1 MISGS
6 EFRTPDRDTVTKL
19 RETFMNKLNVVG
31 KKEPMLDAWEK
42 AMGRARFTDDL
53 TLPGMLYGK
62 ILRSPLAHAKVLHVD
77 LGEALKVAGV
87 KDAISGRDIPRKK
100 YGIVPMAKDEYAL
113 AIDKVR
119 YIGDEVAAVVATSAE
134 AAEAAL
140 SKIRVD
146 YEELPSVFD
155 PLEAMKLGAPV
166 IHDEVPNNVSTS
178 IRKEFGNVERAL
190 RESEFVFE
198 DIYDTQPVNHCS
210 LEPHAALAMADPSGK
225 ITLWSST
232 QIPFFLRR
240 NLATVLDIPESKVRV
255 IKPKVGGGFGQKIDQ
270 YAKDFCAAFFAMRTG
285 KPVKF
290 LYERE
295 EVFTSTRQ
303 RHPMHIQ
310 LKTGMKK
317 DGTILA
323 QQFKVIADG
332 GAYNSTAP
340 LMITLAC
347 YFIML
352 PYRLENLLFEG
363 YHVYTNKPVGGAMR
377 GHGIPQ
383 VRFAVEVQLD
393 RIAEQMGIDPLE
405 LRLKNAFQAG
415 EPHPAKLLVQSC
427 GFSETLQKAAEGIG
441 WKEKRGKLP
450 FGRGV
455 GLAGASFPSGV
466 SNMSHI
472 SSGAIVKIERDG
484 AVTLLTGAADI
495 GQGAET
501 VISQIV
507 AEELGVPLEDVR
519 ITAADTE
526 LTPLDPGTFGSG
538 VTLRAG
544 NAAKIAAQAAKEK
557 LFEAVA
563 EKMEVNIEELEARNR
578 RISVKGSPERGIS
591 LREAI
596 KIYQYSDRPMP
607 IIGRGSYYPPAKEP
621 TTLLKEDGNFSPAYS
636 FMTQAA
642 EVQVDVKTG
651 RVKVLKMVASHDC
664 GRAINPMLVEGQLEG
679 SVVGGM
685 GQALYEEVITE
696 KGQVLNPSFLD
707 YGIPTAME
715 VPFITSVE
723 VETNDPEGPF
733 GAKESGEGTQLAP
746 APAIINAIYDAIG
759 VRFNRLPVTPE
770 KVLEA
775 LREKEKNQSK

>member
-1 MISGS
+1 
-6 EFRTPDRDTVTKL
+6 
-19 RETFMNKLNVVG
+19 MNKLDVVG
-31 KKEPMLDAWEK
+31 KREPMLDAWDK
-42 AMGRARFTDDL
+42 ATGRARFTDDL
-53 TLPGMLYGK
+53 ALPGMLYGK
-62 ILRSPLAHAKVLHVD
+62 ILRSPLAHAKILRLD
-77 LGEALKVAGV
+77 LTGAKKVIGV
-87 KDAISGRDIPRKK
+87 KGAIGGKDIPKKK

-113 AIDKVR
+113 AIGKVR
-119 YIGDEVAAVVATSAE
+119 YVGDEVAAAVATSLD
-134 AAEAAL
+134 AAEEAI

-146 YEELPSVFD
+146 YEELPAVFD
-155 PLEAMKLGAPV
+155 PVEAIQPGAPV
-166 IHDEVPNNVSTS
+166 IHEEVSNNVSAS
-178 IRKEFGNVERAL
+178 IRKEFGNVEKAFG
-190 RESEFVFE
+190 ESDFLFE
-198 DIYDTQPVNHCS
+198 DTFETQAVNHCP
-210 LEPHAALAMADPSGK
+210 LEPQAALATVDPSGK
-225 ITLWSST
+225 VTLYAST

-240 NLATVLDIPESKVRV
+240 NLATTLDIPESKVRV
-255 IKPKVGGGFGQKIDQ
+255 IKPKVGGGFGQKIDL
-270 YAKDFCAAFFAMRTG
+270 YAKDFCAAFFAMKTK

-290 LYERE
+290 IYERE

-310 LKTGMKK
+310 LKTGMRK

-383 VRFAVEVQLD
+383 VRFAVEAQLD
-393 RIAEQMGIDPLE
+393 HVAEKMGIDPLD

-415 EPHPAKLLVQSC
+415 APHPAKLLVQTC
-427 GFSETLQKAAEGIG
+427 GFSETLKKAAEGIG
-441 WKEKRGKLP
+441 WQEKRGKLP
-450 FGRGV
+450 FGKGV

-472 SSGAIVKIERDG
+472 SSGAMVKIERDG
-484 AVTLLTGAADI
+484 AITLLTGAADI

-507 AEELGVPLEDVR
+507 AEELGVPLEDIR

-526 LTPLDPGTFGSG
+526 ITPLDPGTFGSG

-544 NAAKIAAQAAKEK
+544 NAAKIASQEAKEK

-563 EKMEVNIEELEARNR
+563 EKMEVNVKELEAKNR
-578 RISVKGSPERGIS
+578 RIYVKGSPERGMS
-591 LREAI
+591 FKEAI
-596 KIYQYSDRPMP
+596 KFYQYSDRPMP
-607 IIGRGSYYPPAKEP
+607 IIGRGSYQPPAKEP

-642 EVQVDVKTG
+642 EVEVDTKTG
-651 RVKVLKMVASHDC
+651 KVKVLKVVASHDC
-664 GRAINPMLVEGQLEG
+664 GKAINPMLVEGQLEG

-685 GQALYEEVITE
+685 GQALYEEVIIE

-715 VPFITSVE
+715 VPSITSVE

-759 VRFNRLPVTPE
+759 VRFKTLPVTPE
-770 KVLEA
+770 KILQA
-775 LREKEKNQSK
+775 LDEKEKEYKTE

>member
-1 MISGS
+1 
-6 EFRTPDRDTVTKL
+6 
-19 RETFMNKLNVVG
+19 MNKLDVVG
-31 KKEPMLDAWEK
+31 KRKPMLDAMDK
-42 AMGRARFTDDL
+42 ATGRARFTDDL
-53 TLPGMLYGK
+53 AAPEMLHGK
-62 ILRSPLAHAKVLHVD
+62 ILRSPLAHAKVLRVD
-77 LGEALKVAGV
+77 LSEAEKVSGV
-87 KDAISGRDIPRKK
+87 KGAISGRDIPKKK
-100 YGIVPMAKDEYAL
+100 YGIVPMARDEYAL

-119 YIGDEVAAVVATSAE
+119 YIGDEVAAVVATSLD
-134 AAEAAL
+134 AAEEAL

-146 YEELPSVFD
+146 YEELPAVFD
-155 PLEAMKLGAPV
+155 PLEAMKPGAPV
-166 IHDEVPNNVSTS
+166 IHEEVPNNVSAT
-178 IRKEFGNVERAL
+178 IRKEFGNVEKAFG
-190 RESEFVFE
+190 ESDLLFE
-198 DIYDTQPVNHCS
+198 DTFETQAVNHCP
-210 LEPHAALAMADPSGK
+210 LEPQAALAMVDHSGK
-225 ITLWSST
+225 VTLWAST

-240 NLATVLDIPESKVRV
+240 NLANTLDIPESKVRV
-255 IKPKVGGGFGQKIDQ
+255 IKPKVGGGFGQKIDL
-270 YAKDFCAAFFAMRTG
+270 YAKDFCAAFFAMKTKR
-285 KPVKF
+285 PVKF
-290 LYERE
+290 VYERE

-317 DGTILA
+317 DGTLMA
-323 QQFKVIADG
+323 QQFKVVADG

-340 LMITLAC
+340 LMITLSC

-352 PYRLENLLFEG
+352 PYRIENLLYEG
-363 YHVYTNKPVGGAMR
+363 HHVYTNKPVGGAMR

-383 VRFAVEVQLD
+383 VRFAVETQLD
-393 RIAEQMGIDPLE
+393 RIAEKIGMDPLE
-405 LRLKNAFQAG
+405 LRLKNAFHAG

-427 GFSETLQKAAEGIG
+427 GFSDTLEKAAEGIG

-450 FGRGV
+450 FGWGV

-484 AVTLLTGAADI
+484 AITLLTGAADI

-507 AEELGVPLEDVR
+507 AEELGVSLDDIR

-526 LTPLDPGTFGSG
+526 ITPLDPGTFGSG

-544 NAAKIAAQAAKEK
+544 NAAKIAAQTAKDK

-563 EKMEVNIEELEARNR
+563 EKMEAKIEDLEAKGR
-578 RISVKGSPERGIS
+578 RIYIKGSPERGMS
-591 LREAI
+591 LEEAI
-596 KIYQYSDRPMP
+596 KLYQYSDRPMP
-607 IIGRGSYYPPAKEP
+607 IIGRGSYQAPAKEP

-642 EVQVDVKTG
+642 EVEVDTHTG
-651 RVKVLKMVASHDC
+651 KVKVIKIVASHDC
-664 GRAINPMLVEGQLEG
+664 GKAINPMLVEGQLEG

-685 GQALYEEVITE
+685 GQALYENVITDH
-696 KGQVLNPSFLD
+696 GQVLNPSFLD

-715 VPFITSVE
+715 APSITSVE

-759 VRFNRLPVTPE
+759 VRFKSLPVTPE
-770 KVLEA
+770 KVLKA
-775 LREKEKNQSK
+775 LQEDK

>member
-1 MISGS
+1 
-6 EFRTPDRDTVTKL
+6 
-19 RETFMNKLNVVG
+19 MNKLNIVG
-31 KKEPMLDAWEK
+31 KRAPMLDALEK
-42 AMGRARFTDDL
+42 ATGQARFTDDL
-53 TLPGMLYGK
+53 SFPGMLFGK
-62 ILRSPLAHAKVLHVD
+62 VLRSSHPHAKVLDVD
-77 LGEALKVAGV
+77 LSGALKIKGV
-87 KDAISGRDIPRKK
+87 RGAISGKEIPKK
-100 YGIVPMAKDEYAL
+100 MYGIVPMAKDEYAL

-119 YIGDEVAAVVATSAE
+119 YIGDDVAAVIAISPDVAEE
-134 AAEAAL
+134 AI

-146 YEELPSVFD
+146 YEILPAVFD
-155 PLEAMKLGAPV
+155 PLEAMKPGAPV
-166 IHDEVPNNVSTS
+166 LHDNVPNNASAT
-178 IRKEFGNVERAL
+178 IRKEFGNVEKAFA
-190 RESEFVFE
+190 ESDAIFE
-198 DIYDTQPVNHCS
+198 DDFETQAVNHCP
-210 LEPHAALAMADPSGK
+210 LEPQAALATADPSGK
-225 ITLWSST
+225 VTLWSST

-240 NLATVLDIPESKVRV
+240 NLATTLDIPESKVRV
-255 IKPKVGGGFGQKIDQ
+255 IKPKVGGGFGQKIDL
-270 YAKDFCAAFFAMRTG
+270 YAKDFCAAFFAMKTK

-290 LYERE
+290 VYERE

-310 LKTGMKK
+310 LKSGMKK

-383 VRFAVEVQLD
+383 VRFAVETQLD
-393 RIAEQMGIDPLE
+393 MIAEKMGMDPLE
-405 LRLKNAFQAG
+405 LRLKNAFQSG

-427 GFSETLQKAAEGIG
+427 GFSETLVKAAEGIG

-484 AVTLLTGAADI
+484 SITLLTGAADI

-507 AEELGVPLEDVR
+507 AEELGVSLGDIR

-526 LTPLDPGTFGSG
+526 ITPLDPGTFGSG

-544 NAAKIAAQAAKEK
+544 NAAKIAARNAKEK
-557 LFEAVA
+557 LLEAVA
-563 EKMEVNIEELEARNR
+563 EKVEADIKDLEVKDR
-578 RISVKGSPERGIS
+578 RIYIKENPERGMGFQ
-591 LREAI
+591 EAI
-596 KIYQYSDRPMP
+596 KVYQYSDRPMP
-607 IIGRGSYYPPAKEP
+607 IIGRGSYMPPAKEP

-642 EVQVDVKTG
+642 EIEVDTTTG
-651 RVKVLKMVASHDC
+651 KIRVLKMVAAHDC

-679 SVVGGM
+679 SVVGGV
-685 GQALYEEVITE
+685 GQALYEDVMTE

-715 VPFITSVE
+715 VPSITSVE
-723 VETNDPEGPF
+723 VETDDPEGPF

-759 VRFNRLPVTPE
+759 VRFKGLPVTPE

-775 LREKEKNQSK
+775 LKNI

>member
-1 MISGS
+1 
-6 EFRTPDRDTVTKL
+6 
-19 RETFMNKLNVVG
+19 MNKLDVVG
-31 KKEPMLDAWEK
+31 KREPMLDAMDK
-42 AMGRARFTDDL
+42 ATGRARFTDDL
-53 TLPGMLYGK
+53 ALPGMLYGK
-62 ILRSPLAHAKVLHVD
+62 ILRSPLAHAKILHVD
-77 LGEALKVAGV
+77 LSGAEKVAGV
-87 KDAISGRDIPRKK
+87 KATISGKDIPKKK

-119 YIGDEVAAVVATSAE
+119 YIGDEVAAVVATSPDCAE
-134 AAEAAL
+134 EAM

-146 YEELPSVFD
+146 YEELPAVFD
-155 PLEAMKLGAPV
+155 PVEAMKPGAPV
-166 IHDEVPNNVSTS
+166 IHEEVPNNVSAS
-178 IRKEFGNVERAL
+178 IRKEFGNVEKAF
-190 RESEFVFE
+190 RESDFLFE
-198 DIYDTQPVNHCS
+198 DTFETQAVNHS
-210 LEPHAALAMADPSGK
+210 PLEPQAALATVDPSGK
-225 ITLWSST
+225 VTLYAST

-240 NLATVLDIPESKVRV
+240 NLATTLDIPESKVRV
-255 IKPKVGGGFGQKIDQ
+255 IKPKVGGGFGQKIDL
-270 YAKDFCAAFFAMRTG
+270 YAKDFCAAFFAMKTK

-290 LYERE
+290 VYERE

-303 RHPMHIQ
+303 RHPMHIR
-310 LKTGMKK
+310 LKTGMRK

-352 PYRLENLLFEG
+352 PYRLEHLLFEG

-383 VRFAVEVQLD
+383 VRFAVEAQLD
-393 RIAEQMGIDPLE
+393 HIAEKMGIDPLD

-415 EPHPAKLLVQSC
+415 TPHPAKLLVQTC
-427 GFSETLQKAAEGIG
+427 GFSDTLKTAAKGIG
-441 WKEKRGKLP
+441 WEEKRGKLP

-484 AVTLLTGAADI
+484 AITLLTGAADI

-507 AEELGVPLEDVR
+507 AEELGVPLDDIR

-526 LTPLDPGTFGSG
+526 ITPLDPGTFGSG

-544 NAAKIAAQAAKEK
+544 NAAKIAAQGAKEK

-563 EKMEVNIEELEARNR
+563 EKMEVNVGELEAKNR
-578 RISVKGSPERGIS
+578 RIQIKGSPERGMS
-591 LREAI
+591 FQEAI
-596 KIYQYSDRPMP
+596 KFYQYSDRPMP
-607 IIGRGSYYPPAKEP
+607 IIGRGSYQPPAKEP

-642 EVQVDVKTG
+642 EVEVDTRTG
-651 RVKVLKMVASHDC
+651 KVKVLKMVASHDC
-664 GRAINPMLVEGQLEG
+664 GKAINPMLVEGQLEG

-707 YGIPTAME
+707 YGMPTAME
-715 VPFITSVE
+715 IPSITSVE

-759 VRFNRLPVTPE
+759 VRFKTLPVTPE
-770 KVLEA
+770 KILQALE
-775 LREKEKNQSK
+775 EKKKE

>member
-1 MISGS
+1 M
-6 EFRTPDRDTVTKL
+6 DR
-19 RETFMNKLNVVG
+19 LNVVG
-31 KKEPMLDAWEK
+31 KREPMLDALEK
-42 AMGRARFTDDL
+42 ATGQARFTDDL
-53 TLPGMLYGK
+53 SLPGMLFGK
-62 ILRSPLAHAKVLHVD
+62 ILRSPFAHAKVLHVD
-77 LGEALKVAGV
+77 LSEAKKVIGV
-87 KDAISGRDIPRKK
+87 KGVISGRDIPKKK

-119 YIGDEVAAVVATSAE
+119 YIGDEVAAVVVTSMD
-134 AAEAAL
+134 AAEEAL

-146 YEELPSVFD
+146 YEELPAVFD
-155 PLEAMKLGAPV
+155 PLEAMKSGAPI
-166 IHDEVPNNVSTS
+166 IHDEVPNNVSAT
-178 IRKEFGNVERAL
+178 IHKEFGNVEKAFI
-190 RESEFVFE
+190 ESGFVFE
-198 DIYDTQPVNHCS
+198 DTFDTQAVNHCP
-210 LEPHAALAMADPSGK
+210 LEPQAALARVDHTGQV
-225 ITLWSST
+225 TLWSST

-240 NLATVLDIPESKVRV
+240 NLATTLDIPESHVRV
-255 IKPKVGGGFGQKIDQ
+255 IKPKVGGGFGQKIDL
-270 YAKDFCAAFFAMRTG
+270 YAKDFCAAFFAMKLKR
-285 KPVKF
+285 PVKF
-290 LYERE
+290 VYERE

-317 DGTILA
+317 DGILLA
-323 QQFKVIADG
+323 QRFKVIADG

-363 YHVYTNKPVGGAMR
+363 CHVYTNKPVGGAMR

-383 VRFAVEVQLD
+383 VRFAVEAQLD
-393 RIAEQMGIDPLE
+393 RIAEKMGIDPLE
-405 LRLKNAFQAG
+405 LRLKNAFLSG
-415 EPHPAKLLVQSC
+415 EPHPGKLLVQSC
-427 GFSETLQKAAEGIG
+427 GFSETLKKAAEGIG

-484 AVTLLTGAADI
+484 SITLLTGAADI

-507 AEELGVPLEDVR
+507 AEELGVSLKDVR

-526 LTPLDPGTFGSG
+526 ITPLDPGTFGSG

-544 NAAKIAAQAAKEK
+544 NAARMAAYAAKEK
-557 LFEAVA
+557 LLEAAA
-563 EKMEVNIEELEARNR
+563 EKMETTIQDLEIKDH
-578 RISVKGSPERGIS
+578 RIFVKGSPERGMS
-591 LREAI
+591 FQEAI
-596 KIYQYSDRPMP
+596 KVYQYSDRPMP
-607 IIGRGSYYPPAKEP
+607 IIGRGSYFPPAKEP

-642 EVQVDVKTG
+642 EVEVDTKTG
-651 RVKVLKMVASHDC
+651 KIKVLKMVASHDC

-685 GQALYEEVITE
+685 GQALYEDVITNR
-696 KGQVLNPSFLD
+696 GQVLNPSFLD

-715 VPFITSVE
+715 VPSITSVE
-723 VETNDPEGPF
+723 VETDDPEGPF

-759 VRFNRLPVTPE
+759 VRFKSLPVTPE

-775 LREKEKNQSK
+775 LQEKKG

>member
-1 MISGS
+1 MS
-6 EFRTPDRDTVTKL
+6 KL
-19 RETFMNKLNVVG
+19 EVVG
-31 KKEPMLDAWEK
+31 KREPMLDAAEK
-42 AMGRARFTDDL
+42 ATGRARFTDDL
-53 TLPGMLYGK
+53 TLPGMFYGK
-62 ILRSPLAHAKVLHVD
+62 ILRSSLAHAKILHVD
-77 LGEALKVAGV
+77 LSGAEKVAGV
-87 KDAISGRDIPRKK
+87 KGAISGKDIPKKK
-100 YGIVPMAKDEYAL
+100 YGIVPLAKDEYAL

-119 YIGDEVAAVVATSAE
+119 YIGDEVAAVVATSLD
-134 AAEAAL
+134 AAEEAI

-146 YEELPSVFD
+146 YEELPPVFD
-155 PLEAMKLGAPV
+155 PIEAMKPGASV
-166 IHDEVPNNVSTS
+166 IHDEIPNNVSAS
-178 IRKEFGNVERAL
+178 IRKEFGNVEKAF
-190 RESEFVFE
+190 RESDFLFE
-198 DIYDTQPVNHCS
+198 DTFDTQAVNHCP
-210 LEPHAALAMADPSGK
+210 LEPQAALAMADSSGK
-225 ITLWSST
+225 VTLWAST

-240 NLATVLDIPESKVRV
+240 NLATALDIPESKVRI
-255 IKPKVGGGFGQKIDQ
+255 IKPKVGGGFGQKIDL
-270 YAKDFCAAFFAMRTG
+270 YAKDFCAAFFAMKTKR
-285 KPVKF
+285 PVKF
-290 LYERE
+290 VYERE
-295 EVFTSTRQ
+295 EVFISTRQ

-323 QQFKVIADG
+323 QQFKVVADG

-383 VRFAVEVQLD
+383 VRFAVETQLD
-393 RIAEQMGIDPLE
+393 SIAEKMGIDPLD

-415 EPHPAKLLVQSC
+415 EPHPAKLLVQTC
-427 GFSETLQKAAEGIG
+427 GFSDTLKKAAEGIG

-484 AVTLLTGAADI
+484 SVTLLTGAADI

-507 AEELGVPLEDVR
+507 AEELGVPLEDIR

-526 LTPLDPGTFGSG
+526 ITPLDPGTFGSG

-563 EKMEVNIEELEARNR
+563 EKMEIKVEDLETKNR
-578 RISVKGSPERGIS
+578 RIYVKGSPEKGMS
-591 LREAI
+591 FQEAI
-596 KIYQYSDRPMP
+596 KFYQYSDRPMP

-642 EVQVDVKTG
+642 EVEVDTKTG
-651 RVKVLKMVASHDC
+651 KVKVLKMVASHDC

-696 KGQVLNPSFLD
+696 KGLVLNPSFLD

-715 VPFITSVE
+715 VPSITSVE
-723 VETNDPEGPF
+723 VETDDPEGPF

-759 VRFNRLPVTPE
+759 VRFKSLPVSPE

-775 LREKEKNQSK
+775 LQKKERESAGP

>member
-1 MISGS
+1 
-6 EFRTPDRDTVTKL
+6 
-19 RETFMNKLNVVG
+19 MNKLNVVG
-31 KKEPMLDAWEK
+31 KREPMLDGLEK
-42 AMGRARFTDDL
+42 ATGRARFTDDL
-53 TLPGMLYGK
+53 ALPGMLFGK
-62 ILRSPLAHAKVLHVD
+62 ILRSPFAHARVLHVD
-77 LGEALKVAGV
+77 LTGALKVPGV
-87 KDAISGRDIPRKK
+87 KDAISGKDIPKKK

-119 YIGDEVAAVVATSAE
+119 YIGDEVAAVVATSLD
-134 AAEAAL
+134 AAEEAI
-140 SKIRVD
+140 SKIKVD
-146 YEELPSVFD
+146 YEELPAVFD
-155 PLEAMKLGAPV
+155 PLEAMKPGAPI
-166 IHDEVPNNVSTS
+166 IHDEVPDNVSAK
-178 IRKEFGNVERAL
+178 IRKEFGNVEKAFGG
-190 RESEFVFE
+190 SDSVFE
-198 DIYDTQPVNHCS
+198 DIYDTQPVNHCP
-210 LEPHAALAMADPSGK
+210 LEPQAALAMVDQSRK
-225 ITLWSST
+225 VTLWSST
-232 QIPFFLRR
+232 QIPFFLKR
-240 NLATVLDIPESKVRV
+240 NLATSLDIPESKVRV

-270 YAKDFCAAFFAMRTG
+270 YAKDFCAAFFSARTG

-290 LYERE
+290 VYERE

-317 DGTILA
+317 GGTILA
-323 QQFKVIADG
+323 QQFRVVADG

-383 VRFAVEVQLD
+383 VRFAVETQLD
-393 RIAEQMGIDPLE
+393 RIAEKMGTDPLE
-405 LRLKNAFQAG
+405 IRLKNAFHAG
-415 EPHPAKLLVQSC
+415 ESHPAKLLVQSC
-427 GFSETLQKAAEGIG
+427 GFSDTLLKAAEGIG

-472 SSGAIVKIERDG
+472 SSGAVVKIERDG
-484 AVTLLTGAADI
+484 AITLLTGAADI

-501 VISQIV
+501 VISQIA
-507 AEELGVPLEDVR
+507 AEELGVSLEDIR

-526 LTPLDPGTFGSG
+526 ITPLDPGTFGSG

-563 EKMEVNIEELEARNR
+563 EKMEANVEDLGTKDH
-578 RISVKGSPERGIS
+578 RIYVKGSPERGMS
-591 LREAI
+591 FQEAV
-596 KIYQYSDRPMP
+596 KVYQYSDRPMP
-607 IIGRGSYYPPAKEP
+607 IIGRGSYHPPAKEP

-642 EVQVDVKTG
+642 EVEVDTHTG
-651 RVKVLKMVASHDC
+651 KVKVLKVVASHDC

-685 GQALYEEVITE
+685 GQALYEDVITE
-696 KGQVLNPSFLD
+696 KGQVINPSFLD

-715 VPFITSVE
+715 VPPIACVE

-759 VRFNRLPVTPE
+759 VRFNSLPVTPE
-770 KVLEA
+770 KVLGA
-775 LREKEKNQSK
+775 LQGKEKG

>member
-1 MISGS
+1 M
-6 EFRTPDRDTVTKL
+6 VKL
-19 RETFMNKLNVVG
+19 DVVG
-31 KKEPMLDAWEK
+31 KRVPMLDAYEK
-42 AMGRARFTDDL
+42 VTGQARFTDDL
-53 TLPGMLYGK
+53 SLPGMLFGK
-62 ILRSPLAHAKVLHVD
+62 ILRSPHPHAKILHVD
-77 LGEALKVAGV
+77 LTQAQKVKGV
-87 KDAISGRDIPRKK
+87 QGAISGSHIPKKK
-100 YGIVPMAKDEYAL
+100 YGIVPMARDEYAL

-119 YIGDEVAAVVATSAE
+119 YIGDEVAAVVATSLE
-134 AAEAAL
+134 AAEESL

-146 YEELPSVFD
+146 YQVLPAVFD
-155 PLEAMKLGAPV
+155 PIDAMKPGAPV
-166 IHDEVPNNVSTS
+166 IHEEVPDNVSAS
-178 IRKEFGNVERAL
+178 IRKEFGHVEKAFS
-190 RESEFVFE
+190 ESDSIFE
-198 DIYDTQPVNHCS
+198 DSYESQPVNHCAM
-210 LEPHAALAMADPSGK
+210 EPHAALARVDHSGK
-225 ITLWSST
+225 VTLWSST

-240 NLATVLDIPESKVRV
+240 NLANTLDIPESKVRI
-255 IKPKVGGGFGQKIDQ
+255 IKPKVGGGFGQKIDL
-270 YAKDFCAAFFAMRTG
+270 YAKDFCAAFFAMKTMR
-285 KPVKF
+285 PVKF
-290 LYERE
+290 VYERE
-295 EVFTSTRQ
+295 EVFISTRQ
-303 RHPMHIQ
+303 RHPMRIH
-310 LKTGMKK
+310 LKTGMRK

-323 QQFKVIADG
+323 QQFKVMADG

-363 YHVYTNKPVGGAMR
+363 CHVYTNKPVGGAMR

-383 VRFAVEVQLD
+383 VRFAVESQLD
-393 RIAEQMGIDPLE
+393 RISEEMGIDPLD
-405 LRLKNAFQAG
+405 LRLKNAFHAG
-415 EPHPAKLLVQSC
+415 EPHPAKLFVNSC

-441 WKEKRGKLP
+441 WKDKRGKLS

-507 AEELGVPLEDVR
+507 AEELGVALEDIR

-526 LTPLDPGTFGSG
+526 ITPLDPGTFGSG

-544 NAAKIAAQAAKEK
+544 NAAKMAARAAKQK
-557 LFEAVA
+557 LFEVVA
-563 EKMEVNIEELEARNR
+563 ETLEARAEDLEARNR
-578 RISVKGSPERGIS
+578 RIYVRGTPDVGMEFQ
-591 LREAI
+591 EAI
-596 KIYQYSDRPMP
+596 KTYQYADRPMP
-607 IIGRGSYYPPAKEP
+607 IIGRGSYMPPAMEP

-642 EVQVDVKTG
+642 EVEVDVVTG
-651 RVKVLKMVASHDC
+651 KVKVLKMVTAHDC
-664 GRAINPMLVEGQLEG
+664 GKAINPMLVEGQLEG

-685 GQALYEEVITE
+685 GQALYEDVMTE
-696 KGQVLNPSFLD
+696 KGQVVNPSFLD

-715 VPFITSVE
+715 IPSITSVE
-723 VETNDPEGPF
+723 VETHDPEGPF

-759 VRFNRLPVTPE
+759 VRFKSLPVTPE
-770 KVLEA
+770 KVLKA
-775 LREKEKNQSK
+775 LLTKKKV

>member
-1 MISGS
+1 
-6 EFRTPDRDTVTKL
+6 
-19 RETFMNKLNVVG
+19 MNKLNVVG
-31 KKEPMLDAWEK
+31 KREPMLDALEK
-42 AMGRARFTDDL
+42 ATGRAKFTDDL
-53 TLPGMLYGK
+53 TLPGMLFGK
-62 ILRSPLAHAKVLHVD
+62 ILRSPHPHAKVLHVD
-77 LGEALKVAGV
+77 LSGALKVKGV
-87 KDAISGRDIPRKK
+87 KGAICGKDIPKKK

-119 YIGDEVAAVVATSAE
+119 YIGDEVAAVVATSID
-134 AAEAAL
+134 AAEEAI
-140 SKIRVD
+140 SKIKVD
-146 YEELPSVFD
+146 YEVLPAVFD
-155 PLEAMKLGAPV
+155 PLVAMKPGAPV
-166 IHDEVPNNVSTS
+166 IHEEVPNNISAS
-178 IRKEFGNVERAL
+178 IRKEFGHVERAFS
-190 RESEFVFE
+190 ESDFIFE
-198 DIYDTQPVNHCS
+198 DTFDTQAVNHCP
-210 LEPHAALAMADPSGK
+210 LEPQAAIGMADHSGK
-225 ITLWSST
+225 VTLWSST

-240 NLATVLDIPESKVRV
+240 NLATTLDIPESKVRI
-255 IKPKVGGGFGQKIDQ
+255 IKPKVGGGFGQKIDL
-270 YAKDFCAAFFAMRTG
+270 YAKDFCAAFFAMKTKR
-285 KPVKF
+285 PVKF

-295 EVFTSTRQ
+295 EVFTCTRQ

-317 DGTILA
+317 DGTIHV
-323 QQFKVIADG
+323 QQFKAIADG

-352 PYRLENLLFEG
+352 PYRIENLLFEG
-363 YHVYTNKPVGGAMR
+363 FHVYTNKPVGGAMR

-383 VRFAVEVQLD
+383 VRFAVENQLD
-393 RIAEQMGIDPLE
+393 IIAEKMGIDPLD
-405 LRLKNAFQAG
+405 LRAKNAFHAG
-415 EPHPAKLLVQSC
+415 EPHPARLLVQSC
-427 GFSETLQKAAEGIG
+427 GFSDTLIKAAEGIG

-472 SSGAIVKIERDG
+472 SSGAVVKIERDG
-484 AVTLLTGAADI
+484 SITLLTGAADI

-501 VISQIV
+501 VISQIA
-507 AEELGVPLEDVR
+507 AEELGVRLEDIR

-526 LTPLDPGTFGSG
+526 ITPLDPGTFGSG

-544 NAAKIAAQAAKEK
+544 NAARMAASEAKEK
-557 LFEAVA
+557 LLEAVA
-563 EKMEVNIEELEARNR
+563 EKLEVDIHELEARDR
-578 RISVKGSPERGIS
+578 RIYLKNQPEKGMS
-591 LREAI
+591 LKEAI
-596 KIYQYSDRPMP
+596 KFYQYTDRPMP
-607 IIGRGSYYPPAKEP
+607 IIGRGSYLPPAKEP

-642 EVQVDVKTG
+642 EVEVDITNGKI
-651 RVKVLKMVASHDC
+651 KVLNMVAAHDC

-685 GQALYEEVITE
+685 GQALYEDVLTE

-707 YGIPTAME
+707 YGLPTAME
-715 VPFITSVE
+715 APSISSVE
-723 VETNDPEGPF
+723 VETDDPEGPF

-759 VRFNRLPVTPE
+759 VRFKSLPVTPD

-775 LREKEKNQSK
+775 LSQKEQK

>member
-1 MISGS
+1 
-6 EFRTPDRDTVTKL
+6 
-19 RETFMNKLNVVG
+19 MNKLRVVG
-31 KKEPMLDAWEK
+31 KREPMLDAFEK
-42 AMGRARFTDDL
+42 ATGRARFTDDL

-62 ILRSPLAHAKVLHVD
+62 VLRSPLPHAKILHVD
-77 LGEALKVAGV
+77 LARALKVPGV
-87 KDAISGRDIPRKK
+87 KGAICGRDIPKKK

-119 YIGDEVAAVVATSAE
+119 YIGDEVAAVVATSIE
-134 AAEAAL
+134 AAEDAL
-140 SKIRVD
+140 SQIRVD
-146 YEELPSVFD
+146 YEELPAVFN
-155 PLEAMKLGAPV
+155 PTEAMKPGAPV
-166 IHDEVPNNVSTS
+166 IHENVPNNVSAS
-178 IRKEFGNVERAL
+178 IRKEFGNVEKAF
-190 RESEFVFE
+190 RESDFLFE
-198 DIYDTQPVNHCS
+198 DTFETQAVNHAP
-210 LEPHAALAMADPSGK
+210 LEPQAALGMVDHSGK
-225 ITLWSST
+225 VTLWSST

-240 NLATVLDIPESKVRV
+240 NLATTLDVPESRVRI
-255 IKPKVGGGFGQKIDQ
+255 IKPKVGGGFGQKIDL
-270 YAKDFCAAFFAMRTG
+270 YAKDFCAAFFAMQTL

-290 LYERE
+290 VYERE

-303 RHPMHIQ
+303 RHPMHIR

-317 DGTILA
+317 DGTLLA
-323 QQFKVIADG
+323 QQFKVVADG

-352 PYRLENLLFEG
+352 PYHLENLLFEG
-363 YHVYTNKPVGGAMR
+363 FHVYTNKPVGGAMR

-383 VRFAVEVQLD
+383 VRFAVETQLD
-393 RIAEQMGIDPLE
+393 IIAEKMGIDPLD
-405 LRLKNAFQAG
+405 LRLKNAFLAG
-415 EPHPAKLLVQSC
+415 EPHPAKLLVQTC
-427 GFSETLQKAAEGIG
+427 GFSDTLTKAAEGIG

-484 AVTLLTGAADI
+484 SISLLTGAADI

-507 AEELGVPLEDVR
+507 AEELGVPLEDIR

-526 LTPLDPGTFGSG
+526 ITPLDPGTFGSG

-544 NAAKIAAQAAKEK
+544 NAGRMAAYAAKMK
-557 LFEAVA
+557 LLEAVA
-563 EKMEVNIEELEARNR
+563 EKMEVDIGELETKDR
-578 RISVKGSPERGIS
+578 RIYVKGSPERGMS
-591 LREAI
+591 FQEAI
-596 KIYQYSDRPMP
+596 KVYQYSDRPMP
-607 IIGRGSYYPPAKEP
+607 IIGRGSYMPPAKEP

-642 EVQVDVKTG
+642 EVEVDTQSGK
-651 RVKVLKMVASHDC
+651 VKVLKMVASHDC

-685 GQALYEEVITE
+685 GQALYEDVITD
-696 KGQVLNPSFLD
+696 KGQVVNPSFLD

-715 VPFITSVE
+715 IPSITSVE
-723 VETNDPEGPF
+723 VETDDPEGPF

-759 VRFNRLPVTPE
+759 VRFKTLPVTPE

-775 LREKEKNQSK
+775 LQKKR

>member
-1 MISGS
+1 
-6 EFRTPDRDTVTKL
+6 
-19 RETFMNKLNVVG
+19 MNKLDVVG
-31 KKEPMLDAWEK
+31 KREPMLDAFDK
-42 AMGRARFTDDL
+42 ATGRARFTDDL
-53 TLPGMLYGK
+53 TLPEMLFGK
-62 ILRSPLAHAKVLHVD
+62 ILRSPYAHAKILHVD
-77 LGEALKVAGV
+77 LSKAEKVPGAKG
-87 KDAISGRDIPRKK
+87 AISGRDIPKKK

-119 YIGDEVAAVVATSAE
+119 YIGDEVAAVVATSLD
-134 AAEAAL
+134 AAEEAI
-140 SKIRVD
+140 SKIQVD
-146 YEELPSVFD
+146 YEELPAVYD
-155 PLEAMKLGAPV
+155 PIEAMKPGAPV
-166 IHDEVPNNVSTS
+166 IHSEVPNNVSAS
-178 IRKEFGNVERAL
+178 IRKEFGNVVKAF
-190 RESEFVFE
+190 RESDAIFE
-198 DIYDTQPVNHCS
+198 DTFETQPVNHCP
-210 LEPHAALAMADPSGK
+210 LEPQAALATVDHSGK
-225 ITLWSST
+225 VTLWSST

-240 NLATVLDIPESKVRV
+240 NLATTLDIPESKVRV
-255 IKPKVGGGFGQKIDQ
+255 IKPKVGGGFGQKIDL
-270 YAKDFCAAFFAMRTG
+270 YAKDFCAAFFAMKTK

-290 LYERE
+290 VYERE

-363 YHVYTNKPVGGAMR
+363 FHVYTNKPVGGAMR

-383 VRFAVEVQLD
+383 VRFAVENQLD
-393 RIAEQMGIDPLE
+393 IIAEKIGIDPLE
-405 LRLKNAFQAG
+405 LRLKNAFLVG

-427 GFSETLQKAAEGIG
+427 GFSDTLMKAAEGIG

-484 AVTLLTGAADI
+484 SITLLTGAADI

-507 AEELGVPLEDVR
+507 AEELGVPLADIR

-526 LTPLDPGTFGSG
+526 ITPLDPGTFGSG

-544 NAAKIAAQAAKEK
+544 NAARMAAQAAKEK
-557 LFEAVA
+557 LFETVA
-563 EKMEVNIEELEARNR
+563 EKMETNPRDLEARDR
-578 RISVKGSPERGIS
+578 RIYVRENPERGMS
-591 LREAI
+591 LQEAI
-596 KIYQYSDRPMP
+596 KAYQYSDRPMP
-607 IIGRGSYYPPAKEP
+607 IIGRGSYMPPAKEP

-642 EVQVDVKTG
+642 EVEVDTRTG
-651 RVKVLKMVASHDC
+651 KVKVLKMVAAHDC
-664 GRAINPMLVEGQLEG
+664 GKAINPMLVEGQLEG

-685 GQALYEEVITE
+685 GQALYEDVMTE

-715 VPFITSVE
+715 APSIASVE

-759 VRFNRLPVTPE
+759 VRFKTLPVTPE

-775 LREKEKNQSK
+775 LQKKENK